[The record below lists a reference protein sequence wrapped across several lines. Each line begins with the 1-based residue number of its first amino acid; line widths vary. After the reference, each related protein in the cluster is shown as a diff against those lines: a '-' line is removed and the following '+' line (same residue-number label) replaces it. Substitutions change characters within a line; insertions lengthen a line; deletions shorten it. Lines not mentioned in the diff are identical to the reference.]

1 MATVIT
7 EDIFA
12 AKPTAEKPT
21 EEKSTDEQ
29 APTKEASV
37 NPIEAGRENDSQR
50 LDNMSH
56 S

>member
-1 MATVIT
+1 MATVIP

-29 APTKEASV
+29 TEATSAKI
-37 NPIEAGRENDSQR
+37 PSEISSQDG
-50 LDNMSH
+50 LLGTSGGLP
-56 S
+56 